1 MKCFLSRLV
10 SLLVAF
16 SAALFSVAAYAE
28 LDEITVTAQRR
39 EASLQD
45 VPVSVS
51 ALSAGDLETRQI
63 VNVRDLQYQVPNL
76 NITANTGTASA
87 ARVFLRG
94 IGEDESRG
102 AVDQAVGIYVDDVFI
117 GRSVGS
123 LMDLVDLE
131 RVEVLRGPQGTLYGR
146 NSNGGAIKLISR
158 KPSTEETTYEIGTTV
173 GSDSRFDVRLAAN
186 WAVSDATAI
195 RATAMHRSRDGF
207 HKLSPNGDFADLDR
221 EVGEIDTTAFR
232 VVLQHAFNDDWT
244 MNLSVDSTADDRD
257 PTPDSAAP
265 PNDADNDL
273 FTIEP
278 LPGADPCS
286 QFAPVPFQSIGCFTG
301 YMSEVDVLGFGL
313 NITGNFGDYTFK
325 SLTGYREMEDE
336 LASRI
341 GFVYLQNT
349 DQDQLSQEF
358 SLTSNYNGPF
368 NWVGGVYV
376 FDEDFT
382 LLSTFFND
390 FAVAVATDSW
400 AAFAHGTYDI
410 TEALTLTAGVRYT
423 DEEKEVTARNL
434 TAETGDGAF
443 SASRSPDFSKTT
455 YNLAL
460 DYKFTEG
467 VMGYASLA
475 TGFKSGGASPD
486 CFSPAACFL
495 PVEEEEVETWEVGIR
510 SDLADGRVRLN
521 ASYFFNTYE
530 GLQISSTVPGLGFTR
545 FNVDETEISGLEVE
559 AIWQA
564 TDNLTINAILG
575 WLDGEYTKVTDS
587 QAGGLTNAG
596 APCEGGEPTI
606 ECAKALD
613 LKNAPDFKGTLGFL
627 YSAPVGNGNLEIA
640 VDASFEDDSWSLV
653 ANSPD
658 HALTEVDT
666 LVNARIAYGPSDD
679 KWQVALWG
687 RNLTDETY
695 GRAAAAG
702 SFTKY
707 AADPQTWGVDA
718 RIRF

>member
-1 MKCFLSRLV
+1 MKCFPARLT
-10 SLLVAF
+10 SLLVAVLTALSSF
-16 SAALFSVAAYAE
+16 SAYAE
-28 LDEITVTAQRR
+28 LEEITVTAQRR
-39 EASLQD
+39 EASLQE

-51 ALSAGDLETRQI
+51 ALSADDLEIKQVI
-63 VNVRDLQYQVPNL
+63 NVRDLQYQVPNL

-102 AVDQAVGIYVDDVFI
+102 AVDQAVGIYVDDIFI

-146 NSNGGAIKLISR
+146 NSNGGAIKLISK
-158 KPSTEETTYEIGTTV
+158 KPSTEETYYDLGTTL
-173 GSDSRFDVRLAAN
+173 GSDSRFDLRLAAN
-186 WAVSDATAI
+186 WAVSESTAV

-207 HKLSPNGDFADLDR
+207 HRLNPNGDFANLGR

-232 VVLQHAFNDDWT
+232 VSVQHAFNDDWT
-244 MNLSVDSTADDRD
+244 MNLAIDSTADDRD

-265 PNDADNDL
+265 PNDSDNDI

-286 QFAPVPFQSIGCFTG
+286 QFAPLPFQSMGCFTG
-301 YMSEVDVLGFGL
+301 YSSEVDVLGIGL
-313 NITGNFGDYTFK
+313 NITGSIGDYTFK

-341 GFVYLQNT
+341 SFVYLQNT
-349 DQDQLSQEF
+349 DQDQVSQEF
-358 SLTSNYNGPF
+358 SLTSNYDGPF
-368 NWVGGVYV
+368 NWVGGVYL
-376 FDEDFT
+376 FEEDFT

-390 FAVAVATDSW
+390 FSVAVSTESW
-400 AAFAHGTYDI
+400 AVFAHGTYDF
-410 TEALTLTAGVRYT
+410 TDALTLTAGVRYT
-423 DEEKEVTARNL
+423 DENKDVNATNL
-434 TAETGDGAF
+434 TAETGDGTF
-443 SASRSPDFSKTT
+443 TASRSPDFSKAT

-460 DYKFTEG
+460 DYAFTEA
-467 VMGYASLA
+467 VMGYVSLA

-559 AIWQA
+559 AAWRA

-575 WLDGEYTKVTDS
+575 WLDGEYTEVTDS

-596 APCEGGEPTI
+596 VPCPGGVPTI
-606 ECAKALD
+606 ECAKGLE
-613 LKNAPDFKGTLGFL
+613 LKNAPEFKGTLGFL
-627 YSAPVGNGNLEIA
+627 YTAPVGNGNLQIA
-640 VDASFEDDSWSLV
+640 MDASFEDDSWSLV

-666 LVNARIAYGPSDD
+666 LVNARIAYGPEDD
-679 KWQVALWG
+679 RWQIALWS

-707 AADPQTWGVDA
+707 AADPLTWGVDA